1 MMRLT
6 TRKKHAK
13 TQPMP
18 TTRRDAE
25 DDGGEHAE
33 HAAEEHP
40 AADRGESHD
49 DEDEGDEAEEEVVES
64 VGGDDVLE
72 EVPERAF
79 RPRRQYKIQEV
90 IKRRQVMLVQVVKE
104 ERGNKG
110 AALTTYLSLAGR
122 YAVLMPNTA
131 RGGGISRKITS
142 AQDRSRLKEVVQDL
156 DVPEGMGIILR
167 TAGASRTKPEIKR
180 DFEYLIRMWETVRDM
195 TLKSQAPTLVY
206 EEGSLIKRSLRD
218 LYNKEIDEIQVAGEA
233 GYQEARDFMK
243 MLMPSNVRAVRQYRD
258 GQPLFSRMGVES
270 QLDAM
275 FSPTV
280 QLRSGGYIVIN
291 QTEALVSIDVN
302 SGRSTREH
310 HIEDTAL
317 KTNLEAAE
325 EVARQLRLR
334 DLAGLIVIDFIDMDE
349 KRNNRAVERKLSDC
363 LRQDRARI
371 QVGRISHFGLL
382 EMSRQR
388 IRASVLESSTEPC
401 PQCGGSGHVRSVSSV
416 ALQLLRGLEEI
427 LMKGAT
433 HNLVVRTR
441 TDVALYVLNHKRGH
455 LRDLEN
461 SFKVTLAVIADPTV
475 SGQQSF
481 VIDRGEQVHTLEA
494 AKALLAAQVA
504 AYPSQSE
511 EAFDEEEPFDI
522 ETESEVETEETEGL
536 SEDSA
541 GGEEAGTEAAPTGAN
556 GGGVGAAA
564 AARRAKAGPARDEN
578 DIARTAPGPAEVAAT
593 DESDSDEDE
602 SEEQPGLVRSDQA
615 AGGERRP
622 RRRGRRGGRRRRGG
636 PEDGLAASIV
646 DELGPAPAPE
656 VTSAVA
662 DFDGYS
668 SAPSLP
674 AVPAGMIAP
683 RPSNNRP
690 IAVRRK
696 RHELRLRRRP
706 RRRPRGPRAAALHG
720 AREGELPGQC
730 PARRGAR
737 RSATASLS
745 QQPPSAPARSR
756 FRNDDRHPAPARR
769 MVVAALRAANSKAG
783 LRYEKPPG
791 KTGRFLLSQPRSG
804 EYRDRQPDQVTT
816 CASAEKPGAGF
827 RRSDRTKTE
836 RQSAS
841 TEISLKSRS
850 ETLYR
855 RDRRLH
861 VGRIDL
867 LVEIGQQPLVIEFPF
882 PPRHHHAGDAIAA
895 KVGQRAAFAHEL
907 VDAQNDRHARNQ
919 ARIDDG
925 QRRRQRD
932 EARARDAGCSLR
944 GQHRDQQDGDLL
956 SEGEIETERLR
967 DEQGGERHV
976 DVGAV
981 EIERISG
988 RHHKTH
994 HRLGTAEPLQ
1004 FFHQGGK
1011 RALRRRRAQHDQ
1023 QLVLDVGQEFED
1035 RETDNSRDDAEDHEH
1050 EKRGGQIERRDQAH
1064 QIDDGTGAELA
1075 DGKGHR
1081 AKRADRRGFHDDGDD
1096 AENPVRRIVDEGTQ
1110 GVAALAKAHH
1120 RKAEQDRKQQNLQDF
1135 AACEGADHG
1144 VGDDVKEE
1152 IDALL
1157 GLGLLGESWPLSAHW
1172 PWRRQSPHPGAPD
1185 FRRRAR

>member
-1 MMRLT
+1 MPNKMLIDAT
-6 TRKKHAK
+6 HPEETRVVVVRGNRVEEFDFETAQRKQLRGNIYLAKVTRVEPSLQAAFIEYGGNRHGFLAFSEIHPDYYQIPVADRQALIEADERAHREAEEESENRSSRHRRPRHRNARRRGNGERVQSEIVNAESSEPPQAAQPHDHEHHDHEHGENGHSPTHDAGHHQADADHHADEGHEHS
-13 TQPMP
+13 
-18 TTRRDAE
+18 R
-25 DDGGEHAE
+25 EHADHAHE
-33 HAAEEHP
+33 HTHDEHDHGHAAEEP
-40 AADRGESHD
+40 TAPEPQTELPVSAAIEASAASAPDAPTDAEAREEHVHDVHAHEEHAFENQAHADDAPHAQHTDADQPTSHQDDHAAAPQGDESHD
-49 DEDEGDEAEEEVVES
+49 DEEDEGDEAEEEIVES

-317 KTNLEAAE
+317 KTNMEAAE

-349 KRNNRAVERKLSDC
+349 KRNNRSVERKLSDC

-455 LRDLEN
+455 LRDLED
-461 SFKVTLAVIADPTV
+461 SFKVTLAIVADTTV
-475 SGQQSF
+475 SAQQSF
-481 VIDRGEQVHTLEA
+481 IIDRGEQVHTLEA

-504 AYPSQSE
+504 AFPAHVE
-511 EAFDEEEPFDI
+511 EAFDDEEPFDV
-522 ETESEVETEETEGL
+522 EAEVETEETEGL
-536 SEDSA
+536 ADDQPA
-541 GGEEAGTEAAPTGAN
+541 GESGDGNETDADGRKRKRRRRRRGRPGE
-556 GGGVGAAA
+556 
-564 AARRAKAGPARDEN
+564 AREAGPAREEN
-578 DIARTAPGPAEVAAT
+578 DVPRVA
-593 DESDSDEDE
+593 SDEAE
-602 SEEQPGLVRSDQA
+602 AVGA
-615 AGGERRP
+615 AGGESDEGVEDGAGDSEVRTEQAANGDRRP

-636 PEDGLAASIV
+636 PEDGLVGSIA
-646 DELGPAPAPE
+646 DELGP
-656 VTSAVA
+656 TSASEASEAVA

-668 SAPSLP
+668 PEQAPLP
-674 AVPAGMIAP
+674 VVQPESVAQAPEQQPAEP
-683 RPSNNRP
+683 HQPEP
-690 IAVRRK
+690 VRTSGETETAQEAERAA
-696 RHELRLRRRP
+696 RRRSTVREKVSFLVNAQP
-706 RRRPRGPRAAALHG
+706 EAA
-720 AREGELPGQC
+720 
-730 PARRGAR
+730 
-737 RSATASLS
+737 TS
-745 QQPPSAPARSR
+745 QPVDHAPPQP
-756 FRNDDRHPAPARR
+756 PAPA
-769 MVVAALRAANSKAG
+769 APEPAPTASEDA
-783 LRYEKPPG
+783 
-791 KTGRFLLSQPRSG
+791 QPR
-804 EYRDRQPDQVTT
+804 R
-816 CASAEKPGAGF
+816 AGWWS
-827 RRSDRTKTE
+827 RRF
-836 RQSAS
+836 
-841 TEISLKSRS
+841 
-850 ETLYR
+850 
-855 RDRRLH
+855 
-861 VGRIDL
+861 G
-867 LVEIGQQPLVIEFPF
+867 
-882 PPRHHHAGDAIAA
+882 
-895 KVGQRAAFAHEL
+895 
-907 VDAQNDRHARNQ
+907 
-919 ARIDDG
+919 
-925 QRRRQRD
+925 
-932 EARARDAGCSLR
+932 
-944 GQHRDQQDGDLL
+944 
-956 SEGEIETERLR
+956 
-967 DEQGGERHV
+967 GGE
-976 DVGAV
+976 
-981 EIERISG
+981 
-988 RHHKTH
+988 
-994 HRLGTAEPLQ
+994 
-1004 FFHQGGK
+1004 
-1011 RALRRRRAQHDQ
+1011 
-1023 QLVLDVGQEFED
+1023 
-1035 RETDNSRDDAEDHEH
+1035 
-1050 EKRGGQIERRDQAH
+1050 
-1064 QIDDGTGAELA
+1064 
-1075 DGKGHR
+1075 
-1081 AKRADRRGFHDDGDD
+1081 
-1096 AENPVRRIVDEGTQ
+1096 
-1110 GVAALAKAHH
+1110 
-1120 RKAEQDRKQQNLQDF
+1120 
-1135 AACEGADHG
+1135 
-1144 VGDDVKEE
+1144 
-1152 IDALL
+1152 
-1157 GLGLLGESWPLSAHW
+1157 
-1172 PWRRQSPHPGAPD
+1172 
-1185 FRRRAR
+1185 

>member
-1 MMRLT
+1 MPNKMLIDAT
-6 TRKKHAK
+6 HPEETRVVVVRGNRVEEFDFETAQRKQLRGNIYLAKVTRVEPSLQAAFIEYGGNRHGFLAFSEIHPDYYQIPVADRQALIEADERAHREAEEESENRSNRRRPRHRNSRRRGNGERIQSEVVENARPPAAVGAEDIYEQAIHEHVEDDHARPHEAEPHGDAEHHDDAEHHHHDHEHSHDHEHDQDRHQHAGETPI
-13 TQPMP
+13 TQSEAASVEASAI
-18 TTRRDAE
+18 TQQAASEEARDQRPHDEASHAEDARENAAYADDAPRAE

-33 HAAEEHP
+33 HAGEEHRASP
-40 AADRGESHD
+40 DDGHAAATNGDENHE
-49 DEDEGDEAEEEVVES
+49 DEDEGDEAEEEIVES

-218 LYNKEIDEIQVAGEA
+218 LYNKEIDEILVAGES

-243 MLMPSNVRAVRQYRD
+243 MLMPSNVRAVKQYRD

-455 LRDLEN
+455 LRDLES
-461 SFKVTLAVIADPTV
+461 SFKVSLAVIADPTV

-504 AYPSQSE
+504 AFPSQPE
-511 EAFDEEEPFDI
+511 ESFDEQEPFDI
-522 ETESEVETEETEGL
+522 EVESEVETEETEGL
-536 SEDSA
+536 VEDSA
-541 GGEEAGTEAAPTGAN
+541 GGEGASAEAGADGPRRKRRRRRRGRGGEARDN
-556 GGGVGAAA
+556 GH
-564 AARRAKAGPARDEN
+564 PRDEN
-578 DIARTAPGPAEVAAT
+578 GFARTAPGLAEVAGT
-593 DESDSDEDE
+593 DQSDSDEDE
-602 SEEQPGLVRSDQA
+602 TEEQPSQARPDQA

-636 PEDGLAASIV
+636 PEDGLAGSIV
-646 DELGPAPAPE
+646 DELEPAPAPE
-656 VTSAVA
+656 VTNAVA

-668 SAPSLP
+668 SVPSPQP
-674 AVPAGMIAP
+674 AVQPESSAAP
-683 RPSNNRP
+683 EQQPVDRDQQETTPTV
-690 IAVRRK
+690 AETDTVQ
-696 RHELRLRRRP
+696 EAE
-706 RRRPRGPRAAALHG
+706 RAAARRRSTV
-720 AREGELPGQC
+720 REKVSFLINTQPDVAAPAGQGQPEPASTPAPVELP
-730 PARRGAR
+730 
-737 RSATASLS
+737 AS
-745 QQPPSAPARSR
+745 
-756 FRNDDRHPAPARR
+756 DTTTD
-769 MVVAALRAANSKAG
+769 
-783 LRYEKPPG
+783 
-791 KTGRFLLSQPRSG
+791 SQPR
-804 EYRDRQPDQVTT
+804 R
-816 CASAEKPGAGF
+816 AGWWS
-827 RRSDRTKTE
+827 RRF
-836 RQSAS
+836 
-841 TEISLKSRS
+841 
-850 ETLYR
+850 
-855 RDRRLH
+855 
-861 VGRIDL
+861 G
-867 LVEIGQQPLVIEFPF
+867 
-882 PPRHHHAGDAIAA
+882 
-895 KVGQRAAFAHEL
+895 
-907 VDAQNDRHARNQ
+907 
-919 ARIDDG
+919 
-925 QRRRQRD
+925 
-932 EARARDAGCSLR
+932 
-944 GQHRDQQDGDLL
+944 
-956 SEGEIETERLR
+956 
-967 DEQGGERHV
+967 GGE
-976 DVGAV
+976 
-981 EIERISG
+981 
-988 RHHKTH
+988 
-994 HRLGTAEPLQ
+994 
-1004 FFHQGGK
+1004 
-1011 RALRRRRAQHDQ
+1011 
-1023 QLVLDVGQEFED
+1023 
-1035 RETDNSRDDAEDHEH
+1035 
-1050 EKRGGQIERRDQAH
+1050 
-1064 QIDDGTGAELA
+1064 
-1075 DGKGHR
+1075 
-1081 AKRADRRGFHDDGDD
+1081 
-1096 AENPVRRIVDEGTQ
+1096 
-1110 GVAALAKAHH
+1110 
-1120 RKAEQDRKQQNLQDF
+1120 
-1135 AACEGADHG
+1135 
-1144 VGDDVKEE
+1144 
-1152 IDALL
+1152 
-1157 GLGLLGESWPLSAHW
+1157 
-1172 PWRRQSPHPGAPD
+1172 
-1185 FRRRAR
+1185 

>member
-1 MMRLT
+1 MPNKMLIDAT
-6 TRKKHAK
+6 HPEETRVVVVRGNRVEEFDFETAQRKQLRGNIYLAKVTRVEPSLQAAFIEYGGNRHGFLAFSEIHPDYYQIPVADRQALIEADERAHREAEEESENRSNRRRPRHRNSRRRGSGERIQSEIVEHASPEPSQAA
-13 TQPMP
+13 QPHDLH
-18 TTRRDAE
+18 TE
-25 DDGGEHAE
+25 GEHAHDDADLHHGEAEHDDDAAHHDHEHSHDHE
-33 HAAEEHP
+33 HAHDEHDHADEHGHFDANEAPEPATGHETAAVESSATPEASISAAAHEDRAHDEASREENARENAAHADDAAHAEDGGGALTEHAGEEHP
-40 AADRGESHD
+40 ASPHDVHAAAPDGEETHD

-72 EVPERAF
+72 EVPERPF

-218 LYNKEIDEIQVAGEA
+218 LYNKEIDEILVAGEA

-243 MLMPSNVRAVRQYRD
+243 MLMPSNVRAVKQYRD

-433 HNLVVRTR
+433 HNLMVRTR

-461 SFKVTLAVIADPTV
+461 SFKVSLAVIADPTV

-504 AYPSQSE
+504 AFPSQSE
-511 EAFDEEEPFDI
+511 EAYEEDEPFDV

-536 SEDSA
+536 TDDSA
-541 GGEEAGTEAAPTGAN
+541 GGEEASTEAGAD
-556 GGGVGAAA
+556 
-564 AARRAKAGPARDEN
+564 GP
-578 DIARTAPGPAEVAAT
+578 
-593 DESDSDEDE
+593 
-602 SEEQPGLVRSDQA
+602 
-615 AGGERRP
+615 
-622 RRRGRRGGRRRRGG
+622 
-636 PEDGLAASIV
+636 
-646 DELGPAPAPE
+646 
-656 VTSAVA
+656 
-662 DFDGYS
+662 
-668 SAPSLP
+668 
-674 AVPAGMIAP
+674 
-683 RPSNNRP
+683 
-690 IAVRRK
+690 RRK
-696 RHELRLRRRP
+696 R
-706 RRRPRGPRAAALHG
+706 PRASALT
-720 AREGELPGQC
+720 
-730 PARRGAR
+730 
-737 RSATASLS
+737 RS
-745 QQPPSAPARSR
+745 
-756 FRNDDRHPAPARR
+756 
-769 MVVAALRAANSKAG
+769 M
-783 LRYEKPPG
+783 
-791 KTGRFLLSQPRSG
+791 
-804 EYRDRQPDQVTT
+804 
-816 CASAEKPGAGF
+816 
-827 RRSDRTKTE
+827 
-836 RQSAS
+836 
-841 TEISLKSRS
+841 I
-850 ETLYR
+850 
-855 RDRRLH
+855 
-861 VGRIDL
+861 
-867 LVEIGQQPLVIEFPF
+867 
-882 PPRHHHAGDAIAA
+882 
-895 KVGQRAAFAHEL
+895 
-907 VDAQNDRHARNQ
+907 
-919 ARIDDG
+919 
-925 QRRRQRD
+925 
-932 EARARDAGCSLR
+932 
-944 GQHRDQQDGDLL
+944 
-956 SEGEIETERLR
+956 
-967 DEQGGERHV
+967 
-976 DVGAV
+976 
-981 EIERISG
+981 
-988 RHHKTH
+988 
-994 HRLGTAEPLQ
+994 
-1004 FFHQGGK
+1004 
-1011 RALRRRRAQHDQ
+1011 
-1023 QLVLDVGQEFED
+1023 VL
-1035 RETDNSRDDAEDHEH
+1035 A
-1050 EKRGGQIERRDQAH
+1050 
-1064 QIDDGTGAELA
+1064 
-1075 DGKGHR
+1075 
-1081 AKRADRRGFHDDGDD
+1081 
-1096 AENPVRRIVDEGTQ
+1096 
-1110 GVAALAKAHH
+1110 
-1120 RKAEQDRKQQNLQDF
+1120 
-1135 AACEGADHG
+1135 
-1144 VGDDVKEE
+1144 
-1152 IDALL
+1152 
-1157 GLGLLGESWPLSAHW
+1157 
-1172 PWRRQSPHPGAPD
+1172 
-1185 FRRRAR
+1185 